1 MVTSE
6 KTARW
11 RITAGLAMPLMS
23 LISRI
28 TVRGKENVPATG
40 GFILAPCHFSA
51 IDPVVMGV
59 ALWKA
64 GRTPRFM
71 AKESLF
77 RVPVLGSILRGL
89 GQIPVDRS
97 GQQRAL
103 GPMKAARSLAKTGGG
118 IIIYP
123 EGSLTRDPDLWPMR
137 GKTGAVRMALD
148 AGIPLIPAAHWGTQI
163 LMPRYSGRLKFFPP
177 TPVTVLIGKPID
189 LSAFRDKVLDQ
200 KMLTAATEILMS
212 AIADL
217 QGQLR
222 GEKPPTKRWDPVEH
236 NQTTTGKFK

>member
-1 MVTSE
+1 MVTNE

-11 RITAGLAMPLMS
+11 RITAAFALPLIG

-28 TVRGKENVPATG
+28 TLRGAENIPATG

-51 IDPVVMGV
+51 IDPVIMGV
-59 ALWKA
+59 GLWKA
-64 GRTPRFM
+64 GRAPRFM

-89 GQIPVDRS
+89 GQIPVDRA
-97 GQQRAL
+97 GQKRAL
-103 GPMKAARSLAKTGGG
+103 GPMKAARILANTGSGL
-118 IIIYP
+118 IVYP

-148 AGIPLIPAAHWGTQI
+148 ADIPLIPAAHWGTQI

-177 TPVTVLIGKPID
+177 TAITILIGKPID
-189 LSAFRDKVLDQ
+189 LTAFRGKQIDQ
-200 KMLTAATEILMS
+200 KLLTAATDILMA
-212 AIADL
+212 AIARL

-222 GEKPPTKRWDPVEH
+222 GEKPPTTRWDPADH

>member
-1 MVTSE
+1 MPKSE
-6 KTARW
+6 KNLRW
-11 RITAGLAMPLMS
+11 RLTAGVALPLMA

-28 TVRGKENVPATG
+28 TVRGSENIPQTG

-51 IDPVVMGV
+51 IDPVVMGIG
-59 ALWKA
+59 LWKS

-77 RVPVLGSILRGL
+77 RVPILGSMLRGL
-89 GQIPVDRS
+89 GQIPVDRA

-103 GPMKAARSLAKTGGG
+103 GPMKAARSLAETGGG

-148 AGIPLIPAAHWGTQI
+148 AKIPLIPAAHWGTAR
-163 LMPRYSGRLKFFPP
+163 LMPRYSGKIKLFPP
-177 TPVTVLIGKPID
+177 TPITVLIGKPID
-189 LSAFRDKVLDQ
+189 LTAFEGKPMDQ
-200 KMLTAATEILMS
+200 KLLTQATEILMT
-212 AIADL
+212 AISEL

-222 GEKPPTKRWDPVEH
+222 GETPPTKRWDPLEH
-236 NQTTTGKFK
+236 NQTTTGKFT

>member
-11 RITAGLAMPLMS
+11 RITAGLAMPLMA

-118 IIIYP
+118 IIVYP

-148 AGIPLIPAAHWGTQI
+148 SGIPLIPAAHWGTQI

-177 TPVTVLIGKPID
+177 TPITVLIGKPID

-212 AIADL
+212 AISDL

-222 GEKPPTKRWDPVEH
+222 GETPPLKRWDPVEH

>member
-1 MVTSE
+1 MATTD
-6 KTARW
+6 KPLRW
-11 RITAGLAMPLMS
+11 RVVAGVALPLMA

-28 TVRGKENVPATG
+28 TVRGGDNLPKTG
-40 GFILAPCHFSA
+40 PFIVAPCHYSA
-51 IDPVVMGV
+51 IDPVVMGIGV
-59 ALWKA
+59 WKA
-64 GRTPRFM
+64 GRAPRFM

-77 RVPVLGSILRGL
+77 RVPILGSILTSL

-103 GPMKAARSLAKTGGG
+103 GPMKAAKSLAESGGG

-123 EGSLTRDPDLWPMR
+123 EGSLTRDPDMWPMR

-148 AGIPLIPAAHWGTQI
+148 TGMPLIPAAHWGTQV
-163 LMPRYSGRLKFFPP
+163 LMPRYSGKIRFFPR
-177 TPVTVLIGKPID
+177 TPITVLFGKPID
-189 LSAFRDKVLDQ
+189 LSPFQGKTVDQ
-200 KMLTAATEILMS
+200 KLLVHATDILMS

-222 GEKPPTKRWDPVEH
+222 GETPPATRWDPAAH
-236 NQTTTGKFK
+236 NQTSTGTF

>member
-6 KTARW
+6 KSARW
-11 RITAGLAMPLMS
+11 RITASFALPLIG

-28 TVRGKENVPATG
+28 TLRGAEHIPSKG

-51 IDPVVMGV
+51 IDPVIMGV
-59 ALWKA
+59 GLWKA
-64 GRTPRFM
+64 GRAPRFM

-97 GQQRAL
+97 GQKRAL
-103 GPMKAARSLAKTGGG
+103 GPMKAARVLADTGSGV
-118 IIIYP
+118 IVYP

-148 AGIPLIPAAHWGTQI
+148 ADIPLIPAAHWGTQI
-163 LMPRYSGRLKFFPP
+163 LMPRYSGRIKFFPR
-177 TPVTVLIGKPID
+177 TPITILIGKPID
-189 LSAFRDKVLDQ
+189 LVAFRGKPIDQ
-200 KMLTAATEILMS
+200 KLLNTATNILMN
-212 AIADL
+212 AIAEL

-222 GEKPPTKRWDPVEH
+222 GEKPPTKRWDPAEH

>member
-6 KTARW
+6 KSARW
-11 RITAGLAMPLMS
+11 RITAGFALPIVA

-28 TVRGKENVPATG
+28 TLRGAENVPATG

-51 IDPVVMGV
+51 IDPVIMGV
-59 ALWKA
+59 GLWKA
-64 GRTPRFM
+64 GRAPRFM

-103 GPMKAARSLAKTGGG
+103 GPMKAARVLADTGSGL
-118 IIIYP
+118 IVYP

-148 AGIPLIPAAHWGTQI
+148 ANIPLIPAAHWGTQI
-163 LMPRYSGRLKFFPP
+163 LMPRYSGRIKFFPR
-177 TPVTVLIGKPID
+177 TPITILIGKPID
-189 LSAFRDKVLDQ
+189 LAAFRGKPIDQ
-200 KMLTAATEILMS
+200 KLLNTATNILMN

-222 GEKPPTKRWDPVEH
+222 GEKPPTKRWDPAEH

>member
-28 TVRGKENVPATG
+28 TVRGKENIPATG

-103 GPMKAARSLAKTGGG
+103 GPMKAARSLATSGGG
-118 IIIYP
+118 IIVYP

-148 AGIPLIPAAHWGTQI
+148 VGIPLIPAAHWGTQI

-177 TPVTVLIGKPID
+177 TPVMVLIGKPID
-189 LSAFRDKVLDQ
+189 LSAFRGKVLDQ

>member
-6 KTARW
+6 KSARW
-11 RITAGLAMPLMS
+11 RITAGFALPLIGLRS
-23 LISRI
+23 KI
-28 TVRGKENVPATG
+28 TLRGAEHIPSKG

-51 IDPVVMGV
+51 IDPVIMGV
-59 ALWKA
+59 GLWKA
-64 GRTPRFM
+64 GRAPRFM

-103 GPMKAARSLAKTGGG
+103 GPMKAARVLADTGSGV
-118 IIIYP
+118 IVYP

-148 AGIPLIPAAHWGTQI
+148 ADIPLIPAAHWGTQI
-163 LMPRYSGRLKFFPP
+163 LMPRYSGRIKLFPR
-177 TPVTVLIGKPID
+177 TPITILIGKPID
-189 LSAFRDKVLDQ
+189 LAAFRGKPIDQ
-200 KMLTAATEILMS
+200 KLLNTATNILMN

-222 GEKPPTKRWDPVEH
+222 GEKPPTKRWDPAEH

>member
-1 MVTSE
+1 MVTNE
-6 KTARW
+6 KSARW

-28 TVRGKENVPATG
+28 TVRGKENIPATG

-59 ALWKA
+59 GLWKA

-77 RVPVLGSILRGL
+77 RIPVLGSILRGL

-103 GPMKAARSLAKTGGG
+103 GPMKAARNLADTGGG

-163 LMPRYSGRLKFFPP
+163 LMPRYSGRIKFFPP
-177 TPVTVLIGKPID
+177 TPITILIGKPID
-189 LSAFRDKVLDQ
+189 LSAFRGKVLDQ
-200 KMLTAATEILMS
+200 KLLTAATDILMS

-222 GEKPPTKRWDPVEH
+222 GEKPPTKRWDPLEH

>member
-1 MVTSE
+1 MTKSE
-6 KTARW
+6 KSARW
-11 RITAGLAMPLMS
+11 RVTASIALPLMG

-28 TVRGKENVPATG
+28 TVRGIDNVPATG
-40 GFILAPCHFSA
+40 AFILAPCHFSA

-64 GRTPRFM
+64 GRTPHFM

-77 RVPVLGSILRGL
+77 RVPILGSVLRGL
-89 GQIPVDRS
+89 GQIPVERT
-97 GQQRAL
+97 GQQRAM
-103 GPMKAARSLAKTGGG
+103 GPMKAARSLAKSGGG
-118 IIIYP
+118 IIVYP

-148 AGIPLIPAAHWGTQI
+148 ADIPLIPAAHWGTQI
-163 LMPRYSGRLKFFPP
+163 LMPRYSGKIRFFPP
-177 TPVTVLIGKPID
+177 TTITVLIGKPID
-189 LSAFRDKVLDQ
+189 LSAFRGKAVDQ
-200 KMLTAATEILMS
+200 KLLTAATEILMS

-222 GEKPPTKRWDPVEH
+222 GATPPTTRWDPVEH